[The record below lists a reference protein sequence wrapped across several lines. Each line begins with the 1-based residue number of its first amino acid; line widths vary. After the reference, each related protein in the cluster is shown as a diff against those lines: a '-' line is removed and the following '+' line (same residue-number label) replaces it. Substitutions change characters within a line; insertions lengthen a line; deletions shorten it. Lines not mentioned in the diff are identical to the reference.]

1 MSPDGC
7 CPRPVR
13 RAFRGLPYQIK
24 LTKQG
29 VTELQLIIE
38 LVIGGLCGF
47 AGNKIMKADSSS
59 ILKNVLLGLV
69 GGFVGGLLGNLIGI
83 GDGWVSGILLSIG
96 GSCLVIWLVRKFL
109 K

>member
-1 MSPDGC
+1 MASRAGKI
-7 CPRPVR
+7 VR
-13 RAFRGLPYQIK
+13 
-24 LTKQG
+24 
-29 VTELQLIIE
+29 
-38 LVIGGLCGF
+38 
-47 AGNKIMKADSSS
+47 
-59 ILKNVLLGLV
+59 NVLLGLI